1 MRFFSKSFSS
11 IALAAAL
18 FSPLLIAGCAARV
31 YDGDHADYHRW
42 NHGEDVYYT
51 RWEGETH
58 RNHVDFKSR
67 PAADQKEYWNWR
79 HNQH

>member
-1 MRFFSKSFSS
+1 VRFLSKHLSS
-11 IALAAAL
+11 AVLAAAL
-18 FSPLLIAGCAARV
+18 ISPVLLAGCAARV
-31 YDGDHADYHRW
+31 YDADHGDYHHW

-58 RNHVDFKSR
+58 RDHVDFKAR

-79 HNQH
+79 HNQK